1 MHDVLVS
8 ELPLRA
14 LSQLCVLAIFCSLHP
29 LHNTG
34 MSGLQWTTPAL
45 WALSALCLSA
55 NAPEHAA
62 LAAPLLLVVDLFQRS
77 RQSLNMRTV
86 NTVRQPTGQEKRKVR
101 RLNGEPVYQDIILVR
116 QVNNRD

>member
-14 LSQLCVLAIFCSLHP
+14 LSQLCTLAIFCSLQP
-29 LHNTG
+29 LHNTD
-34 MSGLQWTTPAL
+34 MQWTTPAL

-77 RQSLNMRTV
+77 RQSPNTRTV

-116 QVNNRD
+116 PVSNRD